1 MRVPLSLA
9 SNIFFF
15 CLNHPQQPC
24 LSPTV
29 NVLGVCFNSAP
40 LLSTKLCAS
49 CLLPHNTP
57 KFHSVKQPFSYA
69 HRLCRLA
76 GFRQWLQAWLLLL
89 VMSGTSAGKTSR
101 LRATQRLGAGVS
113 SSRLISHVWGVDAA
127 CCWFPSWDCQ
137 SEHPLHMSWASSQP
151 GRLEPEAVG
160 FLGPGPEKWHRFIS
174 TIFYWSSNLRAQ
186 IQD

>member
-1 MRVPLSLA
+1 MFPLNFAGKLNSSCWAHLFSLLLVTVRRSRMTPSALCLEMSGKFISFIFHVTTGDRITKLFNIMRVPLSLA

-29 NVLGVCFNSAP
+29 NVLGVCFNSTP
-40 LLSTKLCAS
+40 LLSTRICAS
-49 CLLPHNTP
+49 CLLPHNNP

-76 GFRQWLQAWLLLL
+76 GFRQWLQEWPLMLM
-89 VMSGTSAGKTSR
+89 MSGTSAGKTSR

-113 SSRLISHVWGVDAA
+113 
-127 CCWFPSWDCQ
+127 
-137 SEHPLHMSWASSQP
+137 
-151 GRLEPEAVG
+151 
-160 FLGPGPEKWHRFIS
+160 
-174 TIFYWSSNLRAQ
+174 
-186 IQD
+186 